1 MTNPKPIGR
10 QRSTMRSASCACSA
24 KSHECGPHEWP
35 SFASSRCLS
44 TRSCATPISR
54 AHTFLTSNLGFLATP
69 SSILTST
76 IFVDLYHSSYYVL
89 PIYIRVAGIVV
100 VVDGDMGW

>member
-1 MTNPKPIGR
+1 M
-10 QRSTMRSASCACSA
+10 A
-24 KSHECGPHEWP
+24 KLCKQQMSQHPQLCN
-35 SFASSRCLS
+35 SM
-44 TRSCATPISR
+44 SR

-76 IFVDLYHSSYYVL
+76 IFVDLYHSSCYVL